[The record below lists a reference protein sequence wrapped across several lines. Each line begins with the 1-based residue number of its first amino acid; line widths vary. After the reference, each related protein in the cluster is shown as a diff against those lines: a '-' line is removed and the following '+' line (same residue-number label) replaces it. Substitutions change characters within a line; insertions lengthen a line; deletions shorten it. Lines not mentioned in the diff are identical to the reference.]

1 MRNVLGYARS
11 WTQGRCV
18 INAVANQSTA
28 QENNEE
34 QRKNKPYQQIVFS
47 VKKTQ
52 IKNLNMERRRRVSN

>member
-1 MRNVLGYARS
+1 M
-11 WTQGRCV
+11 

-34 QRKNKPYQQIVFS
+34 LRKNKPYQQIVFS

>member
-1 MRNVLGYARS
+1 M
-11 WTQGRCV
+11 